1 MTFINT
7 VNDNDKVLG
16 ETKVPKLNRDNIR
29 KGLGRVQEI
38 EHAEA
43 GIAGAEHRPPNI
55 CSA

>member
-1 MTFINT
+1 MTFIHT